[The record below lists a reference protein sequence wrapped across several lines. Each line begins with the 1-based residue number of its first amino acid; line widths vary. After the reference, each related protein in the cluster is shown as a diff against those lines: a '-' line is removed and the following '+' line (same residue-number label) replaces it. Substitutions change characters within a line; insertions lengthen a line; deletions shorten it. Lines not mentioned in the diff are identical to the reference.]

1 MDHLA
6 LPLEDLHKA
15 CGEFLVD
22 GEAKV
27 LYVPVDDE
35 LADGAKALVTALEW
49 HPENRRFV
57 IVLEAGHA
65 PKAEGWS
72 ERTHALRA
80 AYERIVD
87 AHQAEAIGLPDLPAA
102 EPSQDPRLAFAK
114 TLVCVATPLGPDGN
128 TEAEGL
134 LVVLAPNSVED
145 ARAFARSWRE
155 MIAAPTLA
163 SVKWLWLHR
172 LEADETPFA
181 QVSEALGSAA
191 VTRPCRIDRELQR
204 REVDEMLARM
214 RAALSS
220 AASLAGGATGA
231 RPRVPPPAHPGDPPS
246 ADVALAATSAPAF
259 VDAVLGTAQALRR
272 GDTEAAL
279 PVLRSARDA
288 CLSDGRASEAV
299 ELELLLA
306 TLAAT
311 VLPGKGQVHEQVKG
325 LFANAARRAEAAG
338 LHAQAANVWLMFG
351 CAAMAQQ
358 DLEAA
363 VGAFLQSAE
372 GAEHARVPLVCFHA
386 LRFAGEMADSARLS
400 TKARELWEA
409 ALQTVAVLPEAEVEA
424 LGLTGAAAEL
434 KERLGRLTAQRPA
447 RAAG

>member
-6 LPLEDLHKA
+6 LPLEDLHRT

-22 GEAKV
+22 SEAKV

-35 LADGAKALVTALEW
+35 LADGAKTLVTALEW

-57 IVLEAGHA
+57 FVIEAGHA
-65 PKAEGWS
+65 PKAEGWP
-72 ERTHALRA
+72 ERTDALRA

-87 AHQAEAIGLPDLPAA
+87 AHQAEAIGLPELPAA
-102 EPSQDPRLAFAK
+102 EPSEDPRLTFAK
-114 TLVCVATPLGPDGN
+114 TLVSVAAPLGPDGD
-128 TEAEGL
+128 TEAEGV

-145 ARAFARSWRE
+145 VRAFARSWRE

-172 LEADETPFA
+172 LEADETPFV
-181 QVSEALGSAA
+181 QVSDALGTTV

-214 RAALSS
+214 RGAISS
-220 AASLAGGATGA
+220 AAFLPGGATGA
-231 RPRVPPPAHPGDPPS
+231 RPRLAPPPHQSDPPS
-246 ADVALAATSAPAF
+246 AAVALAATSAPAF
-259 VDAVLGTAQALRR
+259 LDAILATAQALRR

-279 PVLRSARDA
+279 PALRSARDA
-288 CLSDGRASEAV
+288 CLSDGRVPEAV

-311 VLPGKGQVHEQVKG
+311 VLRGKGQLHEQVKG
-325 LFANAARRAEAAG
+325 LFANAARRVEAAG

-363 VGAFLQSAE
+363 VSAFLQSAE
-372 GAEHARVPLVCFHA
+372 NAEHGKVPLVRFHA

-400 TKARELWEA
+400 AKARELWEA
-409 ALQTVAVLPEAEVEA
+409 ALQTVAALPEAEAEA
-424 LGLTGAAAEL
+424 LDLIAAAAEL
-434 KERLGRLTAQRPA
+434 SERLDRLKAQSPA